1 MKIEVNIPESLKEIK
16 LRDYQKFVRT
26 CKDSNDELF
35 IQQKMIEI
43 FCGVPLLSVLKMKLS
58 DVEDITNHLNNLF
71 TKQPNLTRKFD
82 IAGLEFGFI
91 PNLEKITFAE
101 YIDLDTY
108 IADFDNMHKAMAVL
122 YRPIVDKRKD
132 TYSIEEYTGSDA
144 YSEIM
149 EHVSMEVV
157 IGARVFFLE
166 FKQRVI
172 DGYPNL
178 FGEGGEQNEY
188 SESYQF
194 GSKWGWYQSIYS
206 LAKGDVTRLDE
217 VTEVGL
223 FKALTMLSFE
233 KEKHDI
239 EMMQIQRR
247 NG

>member
-157 IGARVFFLE
+157 IGARVFFWNLSNELLTAIPTYLE
-166 FKQRVI
+166 KEVSKMNTRKATNSGANG
-172 DGYPNL
+172 DGIN
-178 FGEGGEQNEY
+178 
-188 SESYQF
+188 
-194 GSKWGWYQSIYS
+194 QSIH
-206 LAKGDVTRLDE
+206 LLKETLQDLTKLQRLDY
-217 VTEVGL
+217 L
-223 FKALTMLSFE
+223 KP
-233 KEKHDI
+233 
-239 EMMQIQRR
+239 
-247 NG
+247 

>member
-91 PNLEKITFAE
+91 PNLDKITFAE

-157 IGARVFFLE
+157 IGARVFFWNLSNELLTAIPTYLE
-166 FKQRVI
+166 KEVSKMNTRKATNLGANG
-172 DGYPNL
+172 DGIN
-178 FGEGGEQNEY
+178 
-188 SESYQF
+188 
-194 GSKWGWYQSIYS
+194 QSIH
-206 LAKGDVTRLDE
+206 LLKETLQDLTKLQRLDY
-217 VTEVGL
+217 L
-223 FKALTMLSFE
+223 KP
-233 KEKHDI
+233 
-239 EMMQIQRR
+239 
-247 NG
+247 

>member
-82 IAGLEFGFI
+82 IVGLEFGFI

-149 EHVSMEVV
+149 EHASMEVV
-157 IGARVFFLE
+157 IGARVFFWNLSNELLTAIPTYLE
-166 FKQRVI
+166 KEVSKMSTRKATNLGVNG
-172 DGYPNL
+172 DGIN
-178 FGEGGEQNEY
+178 
-188 SESYQF
+188 
-194 GSKWGWYQSIYS
+194 QSIHS
-206 LAKGDVTRLDE
+206 LKETLQDLMKLQRLDY
-217 VTEVGL
+217 L
-223 FKALTMLSFE
+223 KP
-233 KEKHDI
+233 
-239 EMMQIQRR
+239 
-247 NG
+247 

>member
-58 DVEDITNHLNNLF
+58 NVEDITNHLNNLF

-91 PNLEKITFAE
+91 SNLEKITFAE

-149 EHVSMEVV
+149 EHASMEVV
-157 IGARVFFLE
+157 IGARVFFWNLSNELLTSIPTYLE
-166 FKQRVI
+166 KEVSKMSTRKATNLGVNG
-172 DGYPNL
+172 DGIN
-178 FGEGGEQNEY
+178 
-188 SESYQF
+188 
-194 GSKWGWYQSIYS
+194 QSIH
-206 LAKGDVTRLDE
+206 LLKETLQDLTKLQRLDY
-217 VTEVGL
+217 L
-223 FKALTMLSFE
+223 KP
-233 KEKHDI
+233 
-239 EMMQIQRR
+239 
-247 NG
+247 

>member
-71 TKQPNLTRKFD
+71 TKQPNLIRKFD

-144 YSEIM
+144 YSLIM

-157 IGARVFFLE
+157 IGARVFFWNLSNELLTAIPTYLE
-166 FKQRVI
+166 KEVSKMNTRKATNSGANG
-172 DGYPNL
+172 DGIN
-178 FGEGGEQNEY
+178 
-188 SESYQF
+188 
-194 GSKWGWYQSIYS
+194 QSIH
-206 LAKGDVTRLDE
+206 LLKETLQDLTKLQRLDY
-217 VTEVGL
+217 L
-223 FKALTMLSFE
+223 KL
-233 KEKHDI
+233 
-239 EMMQIQRR
+239 
-247 NG
+247 

>member
-149 EHVSMEVV
+149 EHASMEVV
-157 IGARVFFLE
+157 IGARVFFWNLSNELLTSIPTYLE
-166 FKQRVI
+166 KEVSKMSTRKATNLGVNG
-172 DGYPNL
+172 DGIN
-178 FGEGGEQNEY
+178 
-188 SESYQF
+188 
-194 GSKWGWYQSIYS
+194 QSIH
-206 LAKGDVTRLDE
+206 LLKETLQDLTKLQRLDY
-217 VTEVGL
+217 L
-223 FKALTMLSFE
+223 KP
-233 KEKHDI
+233 
-239 EMMQIQRR
+239 
-247 NG
+247 

>member
-58 DVEDITNHLNNLF
+58 NVEDITNHLNNLF

-149 EHVSMEVV
+149 EHASMEVV
-157 IGARVFFLE
+157 IGARVFFWNLSNELLTSIPTYLE
-166 FKQRVI
+166 KEVSKMSTRKATNLGVNG
-172 DGYPNL
+172 DGIN
-178 FGEGGEQNEY
+178 
-188 SESYQF
+188 
-194 GSKWGWYQSIYS
+194 QSIH
-206 LAKGDVTRLDE
+206 LLKETLQDLTKLQRLDY
-217 VTEVGL
+217 L
-223 FKALTMLSFE
+223 KP
-233 KEKHDI
+233 
-239 EMMQIQRR
+239 
-247 NG
+247 

>member
-82 IAGLEFGFI
+82 ITGLEFGFI

-157 IGARVFFLE
+157 IGARVFFWNLSNELLTAIPTYLE
-166 FKQRVI
+166 KEVSKMNTRKATNLGANG
-172 DGYPNL
+172 DGIN
-178 FGEGGEQNEY
+178 
-188 SESYQF
+188 
-194 GSKWGWYQSIYS
+194 QSIH
-206 LAKGDVTRLDE
+206 LLKETLQDLTKLQRLDY
-217 VTEVGL
+217 L
-223 FKALTMLSFE
+223 KL
-233 KEKHDI
+233 
-239 EMMQIQRR
+239 
-247 NG
+247 